1 MSTMND
7 VAKKAGVS
15 IATVSNALSG
25 TKYVSPPVKEK
36 IQQAIEDLNYTP
48 NRTTKKV
55 HSPVSKTIA
64 FIVTQLDCIFFPM
77 VISGIQ
83 KVAKENGY
91 DITFYPTN
99 YDGSLEKKHIHSIKS
114 NNIAGIIIDTVISLS
129 DATYFQDLSHISLD
143 GTPIPV
149 VGIQEDLSSF
159 GIPSITLNSYH
170 GGYLATEH
178 LIQKGCKKIV
188 CITGPLVT
196 GWASERLKGF
206 QNCLKQ
212 YNLPY
217 NSSFYC
223 EGDCSLISGYQATQ
237 RFLANAI
244 EFDGIFVQNDL
255 MATGAIKALKERG
268 FAIPQDVKIV
278 GYDNIF
284 MTSLLNPSIT
294 SVHIPKQR
302 LGEEAATLLLKL
314 IKMPNAKPANIE
326 LPLTLIERQTT
337 NEAIKEN
344 WDLFSL

>member
-1 MSTMND
+1 MSTMKD
-7 VAKKAGVS
+7 VAEKAGVS
-15 IATVSNALSG
+15 IATVSNSLSG
-25 TKYVSPPVKEK
+25 AKYVSPLIKEK
-36 IQQAIEDLNYTP
+36 IQQAITDLNYTP
-48 NRTTKKV
+48 NRISKKGQ
-55 HSPVSKTIA
+55 HPISKTIA

-83 KVAKENGY
+83 KVANENWY

-99 YDGSLEKKHIHSIKS
+99 YNESLEKKYVHSIQN
-114 NNIAGIIIDTVISLS
+114 NNIAGIIIDTVISPS
-129 DATYFQDLSHISLD
+129 DTAYFQALSSLVVN
-143 GTPIPV
+143 GNPIPV
-149 VGIQEDLSSF
+149 VGIQEDLTSF
-159 GIPSITLNSYH
+159 GISSVTLNSYH
-170 GGYLATEH
+170 GGYTATEH

-206 QNCLKQ
+206 QDCLKK

-223 EGDCSLISGYQATQ
+223 ESDCSLIGGYQATQ
-237 RFLANAI
+237 YLLANAI
-244 EFDGIFVQNDL
+244 EFDGVFVQNDL
-255 MATGAIKALKERG
+255 MAAGAIKALKERS

-314 IKMPNAKPANIE
+314 IQSPGTKVQNIE

-337 NEAIKEN
+337 NETLKEN

>member
-1 MSTMND
+1 M
-7 VAKKAGVS
+7 
-15 IATVSNALSG
+15 
-25 TKYVSPPVKEK
+25 
-36 IQQAIEDLNYTP
+36 
-48 NRTTKKV
+48 
-55 HSPVSKTIA
+55 
-64 FIVTQLDCIFFPM
+64 
-77 VISGIQ
+77 
-83 KVAKENGY
+83 
-91 DITFYPTN
+91 
-99 YDGSLEKKHIHSIKS
+99 
-114 NNIAGIIIDTVISLS
+114 
-129 DATYFQDLSHISLD
+129 
-143 GTPIPV
+143 
-149 VGIQEDLSSF
+149 
-159 GIPSITLNSYH
+159 
-170 GGYLATEH
+170 
-178 LIQKGCKKIV
+178 

-206 QNCLKQ
+206 QDCLNK
-212 YNLPY
+212 YHLPY

-223 EGDCSLISGYQATQ
+223 ESDCSLIGGYQATQ
-237 RFLANAI
+237 YLLANAI
-244 EFDGIFVQNDL
+244 EFDGVFVQNDL

>member
-1 MSTMND
+1 MSTMKD
-7 VAKKAGVS
+7 VANKAGVS
-15 IATVSNALSG
+15 IATVSNFLSG
-25 TKYVSPPVKEK
+25 TKHVSPAVKEK
-36 IQQAIEDLNYTP
+36 IQQAIKELNYIP
-48 NRTTKKV
+48 NRITKKG
-55 HSPVSKTIA
+55 HRQISKTIA

-83 KVAKENGY
+83 KVANENGY

-99 YDGSLEKKHIHSIKS
+99 YDGNLEKKYIHSIQS
-114 NNIAGIIIDTVISLS
+114 NNIAGIIIDSVISTSDTDYFHELS
-129 DATYFQDLSHISLD
+129 KITLN

-159 GIPSITLNSYH
+159 GISSITLNSYQ
-170 GGYLATEH
+170 GGYIAAEH
-178 LIQKGCKKIV
+178 LVQKGCKKIV

-196 GWASERLKGF
+196 GWASGRLKGY
-206 QNCLKQ
+206 QDCLKK

-217 NSSFYC
+217 NSSFYR
-223 EGDCSLISGYQATQ
+223 EGDCSLISGYQASQ
-237 RFLANAI
+237 YLLANAI
-244 EFDGIFVQNDL
+244 EFDGIFAQNDL
-255 MATGAIKALKERG
+255 MATGAIKSLKERG
-268 FAIPQDVKIV
+268 FSIPRDIKIV

-284 MTSLLNPSIT
+284 ITSLLNPSIT

-314 IKMPNAKPANIE
+314 IKSPSTQATNLE

-337 NEAIKEN
+337 NESVKEN